1 MKIHRIAGTQRIA
14 GTNAMDPRLIPWHF
28 SRRVAMLSLWLVWV
42 DSKGFDATGQELK
55 VLKLKIERQG
65 SKQKLSQKIHE
76 NPA

>member
-14 GTNAMDPRLIPWHF
+14 GTNAMVSMVD
-28 SRRVAMLSLWLVWV
+28 SLAFFATSCHALWVVWV

-65 SKQKLSQKIHE
+65 SKQKLSQKFHE